1 MLVYIQSYIA
11 IILGVI
17 SAITDLKSKKI
28 YNKNIV
34 VFVIISFFI
43 YLILCKEI
51 DMIYMKSYLINLIIS
66 IAISFL
72 FFYFKIWAAGDA
84 KLFLAIIFMIP
95 FELYEVKNNNVF
107 PGMYLLIIIF
117 SIAFIYVFFE
127 TLYLWIIDKNRKKV
141 IISMNI
147 KKNEIK
153 SFIIKYFL
161 GYFIVLFV
169 NNILLK
175 FFYDFKI
182 SNAGLIL
189 ICNMLLLTFIYR
201 VITIDFISF
210 IMMCI
215 FIIFNIIYYVVYGLD
230 LYAIDIKIII
240 LVLIIMLF
248 RNVSE
253 KYNYEEIDVENLKPR
268 MILSFGSVLKFYNSR
283 VKGLPQSTS
292 ETTDSRLTEE
302 EVKSIKRWSK
312 TKKGE
317 KTIVIVRHMPFAPFI
332 LIGEVVFFILK
343 LYR

>member
-1 MLVYIQSYIA
+1 MLVYIQSFIA

-51 DMIYMKSYLINLIIS
+51 DMIYMKSYLINLSIS

-95 FELYEVKNNNVF
+95 FELYEIENSNVF
-107 PGMYLLIIIF
+107 PGIYLLIIIF
-117 SIAFIYVFFE
+117 SIAFIYVFLE
-127 TLYLWIIDKNRKKV
+127 TVYLWIIDKNRKKTV
-141 IISMNI
+141 ISKNI
-147 KKNEIK
+147 KKNEIE

-169 NNILLK
+169 NNILFE
-175 FFYDFKI
+175 FFYNFKI
-182 SNAGLIL
+182 GNAGLIL

-201 VITIDFISF
+201 IITNDFISF
-210 IMMCI
+210 IIMCV
-215 FIIFNIIYYVVYGLD
+215 FMIFNIIYYVVYGLN

-253 KYNYEEIDVENLKPR
+253 KYNYEEIEVENLKPR
-268 MILSFGSVLKFYNSR
+268 MILSFGSVLKFYGSK

-292 ETTDSRLTEE
+292 ETTDSRLTDE

-317 KTIVIVRHMPFAPFI
+317 KTIVIVRHMPFAPFMF
-332 LIGEVVFFILK
+332 IGEVVFFILK

>member
-1 MLVYIQSYIA
+1 MLVYIQSFIA

>member
-302 EVKSIKRWSK
+302 EVKSIKRWGK